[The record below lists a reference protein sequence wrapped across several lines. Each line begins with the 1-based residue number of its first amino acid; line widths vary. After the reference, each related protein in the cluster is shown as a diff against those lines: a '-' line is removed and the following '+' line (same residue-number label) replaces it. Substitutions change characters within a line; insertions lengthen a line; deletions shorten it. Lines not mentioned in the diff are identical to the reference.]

1 MVGNLAEW
9 TDTIVDGQVPI
20 MSGGFTA
27 LGETFNAASPQTY
40 RAATHSTRFLGFRV
54 AEELSVNT
62 YVYGVD
68 NNGVIWQINPAA
80 KTSSPVRKTTLTTA
94 PNALAF
100 DPARQHLFVFDGAVP
115 GDMYLWNI
123 PANTFTKITINA
135 AVIDLTEV
143 PAGAAYYN
151 NAVWFFYPKA
161 TSYTGV
167 RNSRELIK
175 IPLTYGASVTAGQP
189 QIIQTNV
196 QTSIDNRFGD
206 FAINPNTGLL
216 YASTNTGYMYTLN
229 VNTPN
234 ASFTLLKSG
243 MAGMQVSF
251 NAAYNL
257 VYLHNI
263 IAGQWY
269 THDITT
275 NTITTLDLVTTITP
289 SNSNSVGFRDLC
301 GPNTAALPV
310 ITLP

>member
-1 MVGNLAEW
+1 
-9 TDTIVDGQVPI
+9 
-20 MSGGFTA
+20 
-27 LGETFNAASPQTY
+27 
-40 RAATHSTRFLGFRV
+40 
-54 AEELSVNT
+54 
-62 YVYGVD
+62 
-68 NNGVIWQINPAA
+68 
-80 KTSSPVRKTTLTTA
+80 
-94 PNALAF
+94 
-100 DPARQHLFVFDGAVP
+100 
-115 GDMYLWNI
+115 MYLWNI